1 MAVVLEA
8 KERADKKHSTL
19 RHIRLQGNIPGVLY
33 GKNVDSKMI
42 FVNGSDL
49 QKTIR
54 EAGRHSLITMKVN
67 GEDYSVLLR
76 DVQKDPLR
84 GDILHVDFQAV
95 DMSTE
100 VDIDVDVRL
109 IGEAAGV
116 KDGGVLQQN
125 LHQLSIRVLP
135 ANIPPSID
143 IDISH
148 LQVGDTVTVGDVKT
162 DGKYEIN
169 HEPSEVIA
177 TILPPQQEEEIHSGE
192 QQEPGHPDA
201 EEGRETTP
209 ES

>member
-8 KERADKKHSTL
+8 KERPDKKHSTL
-19 RHIRLQGNIPGVLY
+19 RRIRLQGNIPGILY
-33 GKNVDSKMI
+33 GKNIDNQMI
-42 FVNGSDL
+42 FVSGVAL
-49 QKTIR
+49 EKTIR
-54 EAGRHSLITMKVN
+54 EGGRYSLMTLKI
-67 GEDYSVLLR
+67 GEKDYSVLLR
-76 DVQKDPLR
+76 EIQRDPLR
-84 GDILHVDFQAV
+84 GNILHADFQAV

-109 IGEAAGV
+109 IGEAAGE

-125 LHQLSIRVLP
+125 LHQLTIRVLP

-148 LQVGDTVTVGDVKT
+148 LQIGDTVTVGDINT
-162 DGKYEIN
+162 GGKYEIIDD
-169 HEPSEVIA
+169 PSEVIA

>member
-8 KERADKKHSTL
+8 KERTDRKHSTL
-19 RHIRLQGNIPGVLY
+19 RRIRLQGNIPGVLY

-67 GEDYSVLLR
+67 GNDYSVLLR
-76 DVQKDPLR
+76 DIQKDPLR

-135 ANIPPSID
+135 ANIPPTID

-148 LQVGDTVTVGDVKT
+148 LQVGDTVTVGDINT